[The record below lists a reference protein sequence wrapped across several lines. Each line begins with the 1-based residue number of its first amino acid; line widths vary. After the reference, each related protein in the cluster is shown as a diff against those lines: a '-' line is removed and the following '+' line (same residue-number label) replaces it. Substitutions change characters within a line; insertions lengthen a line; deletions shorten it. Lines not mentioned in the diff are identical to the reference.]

1 MSKGQQPESGMLFQS
16 PEEAFNVAYRITDV
30 GAALVRPIFLHSQ
43 GTRAFGKT
51 TFLAF
56 LILPVLATFTRSHG
70 IELYWKFWCV
80 MLVIRW
86 LTPDRSQ
93 STHFWG
99 TNRILDWLPIGNT
112 LRRFI
117 EPPLIACLGLY
128 LGQFDVPLSRVI
140 LFGAFCMLY
149 QYRIGF
155 ELLRREREAIHN
167 ATVAAGRYR

>member
-1 MSKGQQPESGMLFQS
+1 MGKGQQPESGMLFQS

-30 GAALVRPIFLHSQ
+30 GAALVRPIFLHGQ
-43 GTRAFGKT
+43 GTRSFGKP
-51 TFLAF
+51 TFVAFIALPLLAA
-56 LILPVLATFTRSHG
+56 LARSAA
-70 IELYWKFWCV
+70 IELYWKLWCA

-93 STHFWG
+93 STHSWG
-99 TNRILDWLPIGNT
+99 TNRILCWLPIGNT
-112 LRRFI
+112 LQRFV
-117 EPPLIACLGLY
+117 EPPLIGCLGLY
-128 LGQFDVPLSRVI
+128 ISRFDAPLSRVI